1 VYRSLEEIRRFFPA
15 PFSKHF
21 HFDREIQ
28 QNTEILL
35 TVVIYRIWIYM
46 TDTPGSQRQLF
57 SFEHDASR
65 LELLIRIIYWI
76 LIGIVAAVYGII
88 ASICLFIQ
96 WFHILILGR
105 RNEGLS
111 NFAKGYLEYM
121 VHVMSYT
128 YIMTDRRPDILPVT
142 VKIFEE

>member
-1 VYRSLEEIRRFFPA
+1 
-15 PFSKHF
+15 
-21 HFDREIQ
+21 
-28 QNTEILL
+28 
-35 TVVIYRIWIYM
+35 M
-46 TDTPGSQRQLF
+46 TDTPCSQKELF
-57 SFEHDASR
+57 VFEQDASR
-65 LELLIRIIYWI
+65 LELLIRIVYWI
-76 LIGIVAAVYGII
+76 LIGIVAAIYGII
-88 ASICLFIQ
+88 ASVCLFIQ

-128 YIMTDRRPDILPVT
+128 YIMTDKRPDIMPVT

>member
-1 VYRSLEEIRRFFPA
+1 
-15 PFSKHF
+15 
-21 HFDREIQ
+21 
-28 QNTEILL
+28 
-35 TVVIYRIWIYM
+35 M
-46 TDTPGSQRQLF
+46 TDTPGSPRQLF
-57 SFEHDASR
+57 TFEHDASR

-88 ASICLFIQ
+88 ATICLLIQ

-105 RNEGLS
+105 RNESLS
-111 NFAKGYLEYM
+111 NFAEGYLEYM

-128 YIMTDRRPDILPVT
+128 YIMTDKRPEILPVP

>member
-1 VYRSLEEIRRFFPA
+1 
-15 PFSKHF
+15 
-21 HFDREIQ
+21 
-28 QNTEILL
+28 
-35 TVVIYRIWIYM
+35 M
-46 TDTPGSQRQLF
+46 TDTPNSPRQLF
-57 SFEHDASR
+57 TFEHDASR

-128 YIMTDRRPDILPVT
+128 YIMTDKRPDILPVT
-142 VKIFEE
+142 VKIYEE